1 KMKIEGFNIN
11 SVYFNEKNNKI
22 KNEKKKNSQNVEKD
36 YKVEISLNYQLE
48 DKDYQ
53 IKLEKITKAIKNGNY
68 AIDLDK
74 LAKSLI
80 KEVLGE

>member
-1 KMKIEGFNIN
+1 MKIERFNIN
-11 SVYFNEKNNKI
+11 SVYFNDKNNKI
-22 KNEKKKNSQNVEKD
+22 KNEKKKESQNIEKE

-48 DKDYQ
+48 DRDYQ
-53 IKLEKITKAIKNGNY
+53 VKLEKITKAIKNGTY
-68 AIDLDK
+68 TIDLDK

>member
-1 KMKIEGFNIN
+1 MKIEGFNIN

-22 KNEKKKNSQNVEKD
+22 KNEKKKESQNIEKE

-48 DKDYQ
+48 DRDYQ
-53 IKLEKITKAIKNGNY
+53 VKLEKITKAIKNGTY
-68 AIDLDK
+68 TIDLDK